1 MGTGMSWWDDLFGR
15 RRARPGSEYTFLE
28 IYLRKTQERFES
40 AWKEIEESHIS
51 RVRKGEEDH
60 NWDDHKA
67 VADFRLELIKAG
79 WLPPREKDA
88 LARTGKKAGL
98 WLARINP
105 ANGHTIG
112 DTRWRS
118 CPTKCGATTRIILTT
133 TTHTADERC
142 LPTP

>member
-98 WLARINP
+98 WLANKPCKWSYDR
-105 ANGHTIG
+105 
-112 DTRWRS
+112 RY
-118 CPTKCGATTRIILTT
+118 
-133 TTHTADERC
+133 EMEE
-142 LPTP
+142 LPHEVRRYHPDHPDNNDPYS